1 MEGETMIN
9 KIGMRPLS
17 QLYLSHYTAIIAV
30 LELSLFGMIILISN
44 NRHYSHQKKILC
56 NFNLILLLIYNVADW
71 ASVILTFVDNSDLL
85 HLSAKAISYI
95 LPPVFC
101 CFVIR
106 MLRQFKCPKILLSVV
121 VANTIF
127 ETASIFNGWCFRLGP
142 YNLLHQG
149 PYHFF
154 YTFCWVVCLIYVA
167 KALTLYSKSISLG
180 SKFFIAY
187 MFVFVAAGVLTQDLS
202 DGYIRT
208 AGLTINIA
216 FTILILDYQ
225 IIDLE
230 TSDQTIDQKER
241 IILTDPLTGLKS
253 RYAYEALL
261 KDDASPLRE
270 RQLTA
275 FSIDINGL
283 KHVNDTYGHAAGD
296 ILIKS
301 AAQIIQKTFVGNPCY
316 RTGGDEFA
324 VVVYGSEDR
333 GQELLEKLSKEEQ
346 RANQNLQLKVS
357 LAAGMAFSQENPNGN
372 MKELMIIAD
381 QRMYNDKRKYYM
393 DPKHDRRRR

>member
-1 MEGETMIN
+1 MIN

-17 QLYLSHYTAIIAV
+17 QLYLTHYSAIVAV
-30 LELSLFGMIILISN
+30 LILCLFGMIILIAN
-44 NRHYSHQKKILC
+44 NHHYSRKRKVYGEVNIA
-56 NFNLILLLIYNVADW
+56 LLIMYNIADW
-71 ASVILTFVDNSDLL
+71 LSVVLSFVDDSDYL
-85 HLSAKAISYI
+85 HLTAKAVAYI
-95 LPPVFC
+95 LPPIFC
-101 CFVIR
+101 CFVIQ
-106 MLRQFKCPKILLSVV
+106 LLEQYQCPKGLIAVV
-121 VANTIF
+121 FANTVFQI
-127 ETASIFNGWCFRLGP
+127 ASIFTGWCFRLDSH
-142 YNLLHQG
+142 NILKHG
-149 PYHFF
+149 PYHYF
-154 YTFCWVVCLIYVA
+154 YTLFWIVSLIYVA
-167 KALTLYSKSISLG
+167 KALTLYGKKASLSNQLFIG
-180 SKFFIAY
+180 YFF
-187 MFVFVAAGVLTQDLS
+187 FFVAAGVLVQDLTG
-202 DGYIRT
+202 GYIRT
-208 AGLTINIA
+208 ASLTVTIA
-216 FTILILDYQ
+216 FIIMIQRCQ

-230 TSDQTIDQKER
+230 ASDQTINKKEK

-261 KDDASPLRE
+261 KNDASPLRDS
-270 RQLTA
+270 QLIA

-333 GQELLEKLSKEEQ
+333 GQELLDKLSKEEQ
-346 RANQNLQLKVS
+346 RANQSLQLKVS

-381 QRMYNDKRKYYM
+381 QRMYDDKRKYYM

>member
-1 MEGETMIN
+1 M
-9 KIGMRPLS
+9 
-17 QLYLSHYTAIIAV
+17 
-30 LELSLFGMIILISN
+30 
-44 NRHYSHQKKILC
+44 
-56 NFNLILLLIYNVADW
+56 
-71 ASVILTFVDNSDLL
+71 
-85 HLSAKAISYI
+85 
-95 LPPVFC
+95 
-101 CFVIR
+101 
-106 MLRQFKCPKILLSVV
+106 
-121 VANTIF
+121 
-127 ETASIFNGWCFRLGP
+127 
-142 YNLLHQG
+142 
-149 PYHFF
+149 
-154 YTFCWVVCLIYVA
+154 
-167 KALTLYSKSISLG
+167 
-180 SKFFIAY
+180 
-187 MFVFVAAGVLTQDLS
+187 
-202 DGYIRT
+202 
-208 AGLTINIA
+208 
-216 FTILILDYQ
+216 
-225 IIDLE
+225 
-230 TSDQTIDQKER
+230 
-241 IILTDPLTGLKS
+241 TGLKS

-261 KDDASPLRE
+261 KNDASPLRE

-333 GQELLEKLSKEEQ
+333 GQKLLEKLSKEEQ

-372 MKELMIIAD
+372 LKELMIIAD